1 MSPPSRAIVVAVGT
15 TRRPKLDAVELVLR
29 ELRERFPDFLAGE
42 LHLEPRQVRSG
53 APSTPISTEE
63 TMRGAKKR
71 ARRTFELLEREGITP
86 ALSIGLEGGI
96 IVHNGATFLESWSF
110 ATDGNR
116 GFFGGSGPIPLPDEL
131 SAAVLVHREDL
142 GAAADRYFER
152 RDVAGHEG
160 TFGLL
165 TQGMVSRKAAFVRS
179 MLHALA
185 PFYNAGAYRSKEQI

>member
-1 MSPPSRAIVVAVGT
+1 VVAVGT
-15 TRRPKLDAVELVLR
+15 TRQPKLDAVELVLR
-29 ELRERFPDFLAGE
+29 ELRERFPDFLPGE
-42 LHLEPRQVRSG
+42 LGLEPRQVPSG
-53 APSTPISTEE
+53 APSTPTTTEE
-63 TMRGAKKR
+63 TMRGARNR
-71 ARRTFELLEREGITP
+71 ATNAFELLEREGITP

-96 IVHNGATFLESWSF
+96 VAQNGAAFLESWSF
-110 ATDGNR
+110 VTDGNR
-116 GFFGGSGPIPLPDEL
+116 GFYGGSGSIPLPEEL
-131 SAAVLVHREDL
+131 TEAVLVAREDL

>member
-29 ELRERFPDFLAGE
+29 ELRQRFPDFLPGE
-42 LHLEPRQVRSG
+42 LGLEPRQVPSG
-53 APSTPISTEE
+53 APSTPTSTEE
-63 TMRGAKKR
+63 TMRGAKNR
-71 ARRTFELLEREGITP
+71 ARRTFELLEDEGITP

-96 IVHNGATFLESWSF
+96 VAQNGAAFLESWSF
-110 ATDGNR
+110 VTDGHG
-116 GFFGGSGPIPLPDEL
+116 GFFGGSGSIPLPDEL
-131 SAAVLVHREDL
+131 SEAVLERREDL

-185 PFYNAGAYRSKEQI
+185 PFYNTGGYRSKEQD

>member
-1 MSPPSRAIVVAVGT
+1 MSLPRPRSSVVAVGT
-15 TRRPKLDAVELVLR
+15 TRQPKLDAVEYVLQ
-29 ELRERFPDFLAGE
+29 ELRARFPDFLPGE
-42 LHLEPRQVRSG
+42 LALEARGVPSG
-53 APSTPISTEE
+53 ASSTPASTEE
-63 TMRGAKKR
+63 TMRGARNR
-71 ARRTFELLEREGITP
+71 AQNTLELLEREGVSP

-96 IVHNGATFLESWSF
+96 VARYGMVFLESWSY
-110 ATDGNR
+110 ATDGRR
-116 GFFGGSGPIPLPDEL
+116 GFFGGSGSIPLPDEL
-131 SAAVLVHREDL
+131 SEAVLERREDL

-185 PFYNAGAYRSKEQI
+185 PFYNAGAYRGKR